1 MSEAFL
7 PAGTARVQLVLPTIN
22 WHDGVAR
29 VVRAA
34 ADACTRH
41 QDVRLV
47 VADGRGLEPLRDFVE
62 RLRREGGGDLRYLQA
77 TSLIDR
83 FDRAVD
89 PACDWTLFLTDD
101 DAFTINYLDLLIE
114 GTRDAANDVAIVAP
128 THCLVASG
136 AELQKTRAAPTLR
149 HSTAASRLH
158 ALYSARDANV
168 SLYFAAHRTP
178 AVRQW
183 VDTLLRKGYTP
194 SYYDQLLI
202 AIGVAE
208 GAVVP
213 TTRVTVLV
221 RDEHNWN
228 HQDRVIETDA
238 RYYPHRGMVFC
249 HELFWVGDVVRALG
263 AHREGEA
270 LDPALVLLAR
280 ELLPNVFALQERRC
294 ALLRLLPTAALQRE
308 FEMLAP
314 FVLALLDEPASISHR
329 RALSELTATAE
340 RLEQHFR
347 NSPDLFVREV
357 VA

>member
-1 MSEAFL
+1 MTNASL
-7 PAGTARVQLVLPTIN
+7 PARTTRVQLVLPTIN

-34 ADACTRH
+34 ADACARH
-41 QDVRLV
+41 HDVRLV

-62 RLRREGGGDLRYLQA
+62 TLRQERKGDLIYLQA

-101 DAFTINYLDLLIE
+101 DAFTINYLDLLVE
-114 GTRDAANDVAIVAP
+114 GTRDADGDVAIVAP
-128 THCLVASG
+128 THCLVANG

-149 HSTAASRLH
+149 QPTAAARLH

-168 SLYFAAHRTP
+168 SVYFAVHRTT

-183 VDTLLRKGYTP
+183 VDTLRRKGYMP

-202 AIGVAE
+202 AMSVAQ
-208 GAVVP
+208 GAVIP
-213 TTRVTVLV
+213 TTRVAVLV

-238 RYYPHRGMVFC
+238 KYYPHRGMVFC
-249 HELFWVGDVVRALG
+249 HELFWVGDVVRTLSAHQEG
-263 AHREGEA
+263 AA

-280 ELLPNVFALQERRC
+280 ELLPNLFALQERRC
-294 ALLRLLPTAALQRE
+294 ALLHLVPTTAFQRE
-308 FEMLAP
+308 LELLAP
-314 FVLALLDEPASISHR
+314 FVLALLEDSALISHR
-329 RALSELTATAE
+329 QALSELTIIAE
-340 RLEQHFR
+340 RLDRQFREAPEQ
-347 NSPDLFVREV
+347 LVREV
-357 VA
+357 TS